1 MNRNANIKQQAALKV
16 IVSGGGPVGLTFA
29 LLLEDLMGSQ
39 VDIKIYDGRWTQNGS
54 RVVWKNQGQGNSRRL
69 QVVTLQSRQY
79 LKYPQEIQDKIFQKG
94 AYSEMWPK
102 GRDSIR
108 GYPPRNV
115 RIAHIENQLLEI
127 ANEKTQNIELIPA
140 RFDAAQ
146 MYDEITNQHVLAIC
160 EGGGSRTREFF
171 IERFGSADKSI
182 YSLNGDHLQDVV
194 LGLRVKSDLS
204 DPMAVLLT
212 VAQNRFLLNSLRG
225 SGFLNMRLTDEEVK
239 EVVGIDLHNRE
250 FKRCIQS
257 QPCLMQRV
265 EGEGFK
271 CSGHGT
277 LFLPA
282 LLRESAFWKRIEEG
296 LNMFS
301 VKPENLTAI
310 TAFRLD
316 MVQRPRF
323 TAQLY
328 PRTPNSSVT
337 FGCLLGDAAN
347 AIHFWPGR
355 GLNSGIASAVSLARC
370 LNENWRGRPF
380 READFTR
387 HEGLMSMLQY
397 RHKSR
402 GWRAMI
408 ITDDHGTSYAIKH
421 KIAEGITEGESQQL
435 NSKESDIDTLMAR
448 LIGIRSRL
456 ESRISGLPDDQTLRT
471 HLRSLDTRTLRTLV
485 ISEPWDTINVGG
497 EEVDVDLFFDEPED
511 KEDPPAPRVVSL
523 IYEKGNKPG
532 HTLRSKL
539 DIADHINH
547 VKIGRNERWSDLVLA
562 DPTISR
568 RHATITRNARQE
580 LLIQDQRSSG
590 GTFINGQKLARGGKR
605 QLQHNDKISF
615 GPNVTYRIEM

>member
-1 MNRNANIKQQAALKV
+1 MNRNANANQQAVLKV
-16 IVSGGGPVGLTFA
+16 AISGGGPVGLTFA

-39 VDIKIYDGRWTQNGS
+39 VDIKIYDGRWIQDGS

-79 LKYPQEIQDKIFQKG
+79 LKFTEEMQERLFQKD
-94 AYSEMWPK
+94 AYSEMWPT
-102 GRDSIR
+102 GPDSIR
-108 GYPPRNV
+108 GYPPRNI
-115 RIAHIENQLLEI
+115 RIAYIEDRLLEL
-127 ANEKTQNIELIPA
+127 ANEKTQSIELIPA

-146 MYDEITNQHVLAIC
+146 KYNEIANQHVLAIC

-171 IERFGSADKSI
+171 IERFGEPDKSI
-182 YSLNGDHLQDVV
+182 YSLDGEHLQDVV

-204 DPMAVLLT
+204 DPMSILLT

-239 EVVGIDLHNRE
+239 EVVGIDLQNRE

-257 QPCLMQRV
+257 QPCLMERSEA
-265 EGEGFK
+265 EGGFK

-323 TAQLY
+323 TAELY
-328 PRTPNSSVT
+328 PRTPNTTST
-337 FGCLLGDAAN
+337 YGCLLGDAAN

-370 LNENWRGRPF
+370 LHEKWRGRPF

-408 ITDDHGTSYAIKH
+408 ITDNNGESYAIKH
-421 KIAEGITEGESQQL
+421 KIAEGISEGETQQL
-435 NSKESDIDTLMAR
+435 SSNIKESDIDTLMAR
-448 LIGIRSRL
+448 LIQIRSRL
-456 ESRISGLPDDQTLRT
+456 EQRIGGLPDDQTLRD
-471 HLRSLDTRTLRTLV
+471 HLISLDSRTLRTLV
-485 ISEPWDTINVGG
+485 VSEPWDTINVGG

-511 KEDPPAPRVVSL
+511 DIPSVQPISF
-523 IYEKGNKPG
+523 IYEAGGKNLVQKF
-532 HTLRSKL
+532 
-539 DIADHINH
+539 DIATH
-547 VKIGRNERWSDLVLA
+547 VKQIKIGRKEEWSDLVLA
-562 DPTISR
+562 EPTVSR
-568 RHATITRNARQE
+568 RHAIITINEKRDVF
-580 LLIQDQRSSG
+580 IQDQGSSG
-590 GTFINGQKLARGGKR
+590 GTYINRQKVQPNQKR
-605 QLQHNDKISF
+605 QLRHNDKVTF
-615 GPNVTYRIEM
+615 GKSATYRIEI